1 MAHPA
6 VQLYRIYLARTW
18 YFTAFQYCDF
28 VAIKFAKVLSYRDF
42 MRNPDRG
49 VKRQYY
55 NLTTVLIR
63 LNRLMSCH
71 LHKTEFICFTLDSG
85 LRQRLYLLYVL
96 LLY

>member
-1 MAHPA
+1 
-6 VQLYRIYLARTW
+6 
-18 YFTAFQYCDF
+18 
-28 VAIKFAKVLSYRDF
+28 